1 MEQCLHPGM
10 SCCHMMGMMPM
21 FLIPLLIIALH
32 VMMIRYVALWFVFK
46 KAGEHGWASIIPV
59 YNILIVI
66 KIAGKPWWYILLLL
80 IPIVNIIIG
89 IMILH
94 GISKSFGKGGWFT
107 VGLIFLRVIFLAVLG
122 FGTAPYTGSK
132 EKFLG

>member
-1 MEQCLHPGM
+1 
-10 SCCHMMGMMPM
+10 MGMMPM
-21 FLIPLLIIALH
+21 FMIFIIFFTIN

-46 KAGEHGWASIIPV
+46 KAGENGWASIIPV
-59 YNILIVI
+59 YNILIAI

-94 GISKSFGKGGWFT
+94 GISKSFGRGGWFT
-107 VGLIFLRVIFLAVLG
+107 VGLIFLRVIFLAILG
-122 FGTAPYTGSK
+122 FGAAQYIGTK
-132 EKFLG
+132 EKFQS